1 MFSIALRRIFP
12 LPFPLHFYS
21 SKLRYYS
28 SALSVTYLKISAFF
42 RWVSVTSAAGRHIAP
57 FRQLVRYYRIIGAQM
72 EGPALETIAL
82 SQGLC
87 IFRVFEFPIDGMR
100 LNMGYLW
107 FTKDCNNV

>member
-1 MFSIALRRIFP
+1 
-12 LPFPLHFYS
+12 
-21 SKLRYYS
+21 
-28 SALSVTYLKISAFF
+28 
-42 RWVSVTSAAGRHIAP
+42 
-57 FRQLVRYYRIIGAQM
+57 M